1 MLLYCAIG
9 EINFVMETNFFW
21 TLNLFSLSQRKIDVR
36 RVKLPNFQQLHSR
49 ISHFFVRLLS
59 DITKSRFNAKG
70 GGNGKKGGKRKV
82 GVLLI
87 NIQITSLHISFPYF
101 HFNPFPS
108 LPPHAAAIL
117 LFFLGGWEVLV
128 VRFSFPFGS

>member
-1 MLLYCAIG
+1 M
-9 EINFVMETNFFW
+9 
-21 TLNLFSLSQRKIDVR
+21 
-36 RVKLPNFQQLHSR
+36 PNFQLLHTR

-59 DITKSRFNAKG
+59 DITKSRFNAKRG
-70 GGNGKKGGKRKV
+70 GGGRKKGREKESRGSF
-82 GVLLI
+82 LI

-117 LFFLGGWEVLV
+117 LFFLGGWGVLV